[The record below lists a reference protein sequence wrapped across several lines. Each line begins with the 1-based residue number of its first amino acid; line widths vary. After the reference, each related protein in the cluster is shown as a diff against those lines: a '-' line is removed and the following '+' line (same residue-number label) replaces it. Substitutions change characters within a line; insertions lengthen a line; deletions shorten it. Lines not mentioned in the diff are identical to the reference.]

1 MNDFLYYCPV
11 RVHFGTNILQ
21 KALPMELTH
30 MGKNVMLAY
39 GGGSVKRS
47 GLYDTLVLALEQ
59 AGKKVIDFGGIMSN
73 PTYAKVLEGVE
84 VVKQEKVDFI
94 LAVGGGSV
102 MDCAKVIAAAAKA
115 PKDLWEMV
123 MVDHQLQRE
132 GIAWGAVVTLSG
144 TGSEMDN
151 GAGITNE
158 ALKRKGNLPG
168 TYAEFAVLDPTYL
181 LTVPKKQLMAC
192 AFDNLSH
199 CMETYFGR
207 GTGVMDRMN
216 EALMHDIVE
225 NIRAYLKDPSN
236 LEILGNLMWD
246 SSLVQTFLFNMGKPG
261 DFQCH
266 AIEHQIC
273 AYTNCNH
280 GMTLAVIHPSYYR
293 HIVYD
298 APEKFARFG
307 KAVFDLDPAG
317 KTETEQALK
326 AVETLTDFIKE
337 IGLDSTFT
345 GEGLDINEEILHKVA
360 DTCGLSGGNVRK
372 LDREE
377 VFELL
382 KEVL

>member
-11 RVHFGTNILQ
+11 RVHFGKGSAQ
-21 KALPMELTH
+21 KHLPEELAQVGST
-30 MGKNVMLAY
+30 VMLAY

-47 GLYDTLVLALEQ
+47 GLYDELVTMLNQ
-59 AGKKVIDFGGIMSN
+59 AGKKVVDFGGIMSN

-84 VVKQEKVDFI
+84 VVKREKVHFI

-123 MVDHQLQRE
+123 TVDHQFQMD
-132 GIAWGAVVTLSG
+132 GIPWGAVVTLSG

-158 ALKRKGNLPG
+158 DLRRKGNLPG
-168 TYAEFAVLDPTYL
+168 TYAEFAILDPSYL

-216 EALMHDIVE
+216 EALMRDIVE
-225 NIRAYLKDPSN
+225 NIRAYLKDPQN
-236 LEILGNLMWD
+236 IGVLGNLMWD

-280 GMTLAVIHPSYYR
+280 GMTLAVIHPGYYR

-307 KAVFDLDPAG
+307 RAVFDLDPVG
-317 KTETEQALK
+317 KTETTLALE
-326 AVETLTDFIKE
+326 AVEALAAFIQE
-337 IGLDSTFT
+337 IGLDSTLT
-345 GEGLDINEEILHKVA
+345 GEGLAVNEEILHKVA
-360 DTCGLSGGNVRK
+360 DTCGLSEGNVRK
-372 LDREE
+372 LSRDE

>member
-1 MNDFLYYCPV
+1 MNNFLYYCPV
-11 RVHFGTNILQ
+11 RVHFGEGGVQ
-21 KALPMELTH
+21 KALPMELSH
-30 MGKNVMLAY
+30 VGKTVLLAY

-47 GLYDTLVLALEQ
+47 GLYDELTALLAQ
-59 AGKKVIDFGGIMSN
+59 AGKRVVDFGGIMSN

-84 VVKQEKVDFI
+84 VVKRENVDFI

-123 MVDHQLQRE
+123 MVDHQFQME
-132 GIAWGAVVTLSG
+132 GIPWGAVVTLSG

-158 ALKRKGNLPG
+158 ALQRKGNLPG
-168 TYAEFAVLDPTYL
+168 TYAEFAILDPGYL
-181 LTVPKKQLMAC
+181 RTVPRKQLMAC

-225 NIRAYLKDPSN
+225 NIRAYLRDPEN
-236 LEILGNLMWD
+236 IEVLGNLMWD

-266 AIEHQIC
+266 AIEHQMC

-298 APEKFARFG
+298 ATDKFARFG
-307 KAVFDLDPAG
+307 KTVFDLDAAG
-317 KTETEQALK
+317 KTETELALE
-326 AVETLTDFIKE
+326 AVEALAAFVKE
-337 IGLDSTFT
+337 IGLDSTLT
-345 GEGLDINEEILHKVA
+345 QLGLDVNEEILRKVA

-372 LDREE
+372 LERDE
-377 VFELL
+377 VFALL
-382 KEVL
+382 KEAL

>member
-1 MNDFLYYCPV
+1 MNNFLYYCPV
-11 RVHFGTNILQ
+11 RVHFGEGGVQ
-21 KALPMELTH
+21 KALTMELTH
-30 MGKNVMLAY
+30 VGRNVMLAY
-39 GGGSVKRS
+39 GGGSIKRS
-47 GLYDTLVLALEQ
+47 GLYDELIALLEQ
-59 AGKKVIDFGGIMSN
+59 AGKNVVDFGGIMSN

-84 VVKQEKVDFI
+84 VVKRENVDFI

-123 MVDHQLQRE
+123 MVDHQLQME
-132 GIAWGAVVTLSG
+132 GIPWGAVVTLSG

-158 ALKRKGNLPG
+158 ALRRKGNLPG
-168 TYAEFAVLDPTYL
+168 TYAEFAILDPSYL
-181 LTVPKKQLMAC
+181 LTVPQKQLMAC

-225 NIRAYLKDPSN
+225 NIRAYLRNPKDI
-236 LEILGNLMWD
+236 EVLGNLMWD

-266 AIEHQIC
+266 AIEHQMC

-298 APEKFARFG
+298 ATYKFARFG
-307 KAVFDLDPAG
+307 KTVFGLDAAG
-317 KTETEQALK
+317 KTETELALE
-326 AVETLTDFIKE
+326 AVEALAAFVRE

-345 GEGLDINEEILHKVA
+345 DLGLNVDEETLHKVA
-360 DTCGLSGGNVRK
+360 DTCGLSSGNVRK
-372 LDREE
+372 LERGE

>member
-1 MNDFLYYCPV
+1 MNSFVYYCPV
-11 RVHFGTNILQ
+11 KVYFGEGGVQ
-21 KALPMELTH
+21 KHLPGELAKT
-30 MGKNVMLAY
+30 GDTVMLAY

-47 GLYDTLVLALEQ
+47 GLYDELVALLAK
-59 AGKKVIDFGGIMSN
+59 AGKKVVDFGGIKSN
-73 PTYAKVLEGVE
+73 PTYAKVLEE
-84 VVKQEKVDFI
+84 AELVKREKVDFI

-102 MDCAKVIAAAAKA
+102 MDCVKCIAAAAKA
-115 PKDLWEMV
+115 PKDLWEMEIDDHV
-123 MVDHQLQRE
+123 MAQE
-132 GIAWGAVVTLSG
+132 GVPYGAIVTLSG

-158 ALKRKGNLPG
+158 EKNRKGNLPG
-168 TYAEFAVLDPTYL
+168 TYAEFAILDPGYL
-181 LTVPKKQLMAC
+181 LTETKKQMMAC

-225 NIRAYLKDPSN
+225 NIRAYLKDPQN
-236 LEILGNLMWD
+236 IETLGNLMWD

-266 AIEHQIC
+266 AIEHQMC
-273 AYTNCNH
+273 AYTGCNH

-293 HIVYD
+293 HIVSD

-307 KAVFDLDPAG
+307 KTVFDLDPAG
-317 KTETEQALK
+317 KTELELAK
-326 AVETLTDFIKE
+326 EAVEALADFIKE
-337 IGLDSTFT
+337 IGLDQSFT
-345 GEGLDINEEILHKVA
+345 QLGLDVNEEILHLVA

-372 LDREE
+372 LEREE

-382 KEVL
+382 KEVM

>member
-11 RVHFGTNILQ
+11 RVHFGQGGVQ
-21 KALPMELTH
+21 KALPMELAH
-30 MGKNVMLAY
+30 VGKRVMLAY

-47 GLYDTLVLALEQ
+47 GLYDELTSLLEQ
-59 AGKKVIDFGGIMSN
+59 AGKEVVDFGGVMSN

-84 VVKQEKVDFI
+84 VVKREQVDFI

-123 MVDHQLQRE
+123 TVDHQFQRE
-132 GIAWGAVVTLSG
+132 GVPWGAIVTLSG

-158 ALKRKGNLPG
+158 ALRRKGNLPG
-168 TYAEFAVLDPTYL
+168 TYAEFAILDPSYL
-181 LTVPKKQLMAC
+181 RTVPKKQLMAC

-225 NIRAYLKDPSN
+225 NIRAYLREPEDI
-236 LEILGNLMWD
+236 EVLGNLMWD

-266 AIEHQIC
+266 AIEHQLC
-273 AYTNCNH
+273 AYTNCSH
-280 GMTLAVIHPSYYR
+280 GMALAVIHPVYYR

-298 APEKFARFG
+298 AADKFARFG
-307 KAVFDLDPAG
+307 KTVFGVDPAG
-317 KTETEQALK
+317 KTETETALE
-326 AVETLTDFIKE
+326 AVEALAAFIQE
-337 IGLDSTFT
+337 IGLDGTFT
-345 GEGLDINEEILHKVA
+345 QLGLNVSEETLRQVA

-372 LDREE
+372 LERDE
-377 VFELL
+377 VFEML
-382 KEVL
+382 KEAL

>member
-1 MNDFLYYCPV
+1 MNNFLYYCPV
-11 RVHFGTNILQ
+11 RVHFGEGGVR
-21 KALPMELTH
+21 KALPMELSH
-30 MGKNVMLAY
+30 VGRNVMLAY

-47 GLYDTLVLALEQ
+47 GLYDELTALLEQ
-59 AGKKVIDFGGIMSN
+59 AGKNVVDFGGIMSN

-84 VVKQEKVDFI
+84 VVKRENVDFI

-123 MVDHQLQRE
+123 MVDHQFQME
-132 GIAWGAVVTLSG
+132 GIPWGAVVTLSG

-158 ALKRKGNLPG
+158 AQQRKGNLPG
-168 TYAEFAVLDPTYL
+168 TYAEFAILDPSYL

-225 NIRAYLKDPSN
+225 NIRAYLRDP
-236 LEILGNLMWD
+236 EDIEVLGNLMWD

-266 AIEHQIC
+266 AIEHQMC

-298 APEKFARFG
+298 ATDKFARFG
-307 KAVFDLDPAG
+307 KTVFGLEAAG
-317 KTETEQALK
+317 KTETELALE
-326 AVETLTDFIKE
+326 AVEALADFVRE

-345 GEGLDINEEILHKVA
+345 DLGLNANEETLRKVA

-372 LDREE
+372 LERDE
-377 VFELL
+377 VFALL